1 MDPTLI
7 ALAEEYGYHVVFR
20 NLGRRS
26 GEVRSA
32 GIIYINPRKTY
43 LTQRMTL
50 AHEIGH
56 IALGHDWTQ
65 RHDKIADERAADIWA
80 AGALIK
86 PEDYRYA
93 EAIVG
98 SHCGALAGHLGV
110 TAGLVA
116 LWQQHH
122 QRRGTF
128 LRVVR
133 DAG

>member
-1 MDPTLI
+1 MDPHLI
-7 ALAEEYGYHVVFR
+7 NLAEEYDHHVVFR
-20 NLGRRS
+20 DLGRRS
-26 GEVRSA
+26 GEVRSG

-56 IALGHDWTQ
+56 VALGHDWTT
-65 RHDKIADERAADIWA
+65 RHDAMADEHAADVFA
-80 AGALIK
+80 AGVLID
-86 PEDYRYA
+86 PAEYAYA
-93 EAIVG
+93 ESIAG
-98 SHCGALAGHLGV
+98 SHCGALAGQLGV